1 MSRTLAGANLRLLLD
16 TTPQWLGLTLVC
28 SACALVTVGIGVLL
42 GQIAE
47 FSITPF
53 TLLLHFVT
61 ALALSSWVLSF
72 KIKISRE
79 KKPVLAVGVA
89 IAIGSI
95 WSSLQQWLAYVAT
108 GLASDITM
116 VVGAMLMDA
125 AGGCATYILF
135 QLNVLRK

>member
-1 MSRTLAGANLRLLLD
+1 MAGTHPRPFLD
-16 TTPQWLGLTLVC
+16 ASPQWLGLTLVC
-28 SACALVTVGIGVLL
+28 SACALVAVGVGVLL

-53 TLLLHFVT
+53 TLLLHFVA
-61 ALALSSWVLSF
+61 ALAISSWVLSL
-72 KIKISRE
+72 KIRITRE

-89 IAIGSI
+89 IAIGSL
-95 WSSLQQWLAYVAT
+95 WSSLQQWLGYVAT